1 MKKDVEAVQEKGQH
15 WENKVQKTLSLL
27 IEPPRVNVGTTPS
40 KVVYSDGKMRLLH
53 YAPMVSKPH
62 RTPLLIIYALLNKPY
77 ILDLQPDRSVVRTLL
92 RQGFDIYLIDWGQ
105 PTDVDKFHTLDDYVN
120 WYIDDVVDFI
130 LDAHGTD
137 SLSIL
142 GYCMGGTLS
151 AMYTAVHPGKVK
163 NLVLMAAPL
172 DFEADKG
179 LLKQWARSE
188 FFNVDNLVDTIGNI
202 PGEFLNSG
210 FLLLDP
216 VKNLNLKY
224 MGLVENIE
232 DEEFVKLF
240 FRMEKWIFDGIPVAG
255 EAYREFMK
263 QCYQQNLLVKSQ
275 LKLNGSRVDLG
286 NITMPVLNLVATY
299 DHLVPP
305 ESGMSFNGLIPS
317 RDKRLMT
324 FPTGHIGLSVSS
336 KSHAQLW
343 PGVSS
348 WLRKRSGGDGRKGRA
363 KSATRRKGG
372 AQKATK
378 AESGRGGRGKKQKST
393 GRTRP
398 DTKPRAVKGK
408 PGTRAKKRSRK
419 RSTKG
424 ARK

>member
-1 MKKDVEAVQEKGQH
+1 MKKTVETVREKGKL
-15 WENKVQKTLSLL
+15 WENKVQKALSLL
-27 IEPPRVNVGTTPS
+27 IEPPKVDVGATPS

-53 YAPMVSKPH
+53 YAPLVSKPH
-62 RTPLLIIYALLNKPY
+62 KTPLLVIYALLNKPY

-92 RQGFDIYLIDWGQ
+92 KQGFDVYLIDWGE
-105 PTDVDKFHTLDDYVN
+105 PTDADKFHTLDDYVN
-120 WYIDDVVDFI
+120 WYIEDVVDFI
-130 LDAHGTD
+130 CDAHGVE

-151 AMYTAVHPGKVK
+151 TMYAALHPNKVR

-172 DFEADKG
+172 DFEADQG

-188 FFNVDNLVDTIGNI
+188 FFNVDSLVDTIGNI

-216 VKNLNLKY
+216 VKNLTLKY
-224 MGLVENIE
+224 LGLIENIE

-240 FRMEKWIFDGIPVAG
+240 FRMEKWIYDGIPVAG
-255 EAYREFMK
+255 EAYREYMK

-275 LKLNGSRVDLG
+275 LRLNGNKVDLG

-305 ESGMSFNGLIPS
+305 ESGLTFNDRLPS
-317 RDKRLMT
+317 RDKKLMT

-336 KSHAQLW
+336 RSHAEFW

-348 WLRKRSGGDGRKGRA
+348 WLRKRSDGEKTRGKGKPVVKRQA
-363 KSATRRKGG
+363 REGKGINSKSGSRRKKRARTNSRKVRSG
-372 AQKATK
+372 K
-378 AESGRGGRGKKQKST
+378 SGRG
-393 GRTRP
+393 
-398 DTKPRAVKGK
+398 
-408 PGTRAKKRSRK
+408 
-419 RSTKG
+419 
-424 ARK
+424 

>member
-1 MKKDVEAVQEKGQH
+1 MKKTVESVREKGKL
-15 WENKVQKTLSLL
+15 WENKVQKALSLL
-27 IEPPRVNVGTTPS
+27 IEPPKVDVGTTPS

-62 RTPLLIIYALLNKPY
+62 RTPLLVIYALLNKPY

-92 RQGFDIYLIDWGQ
+92 KEGFDVYLIDWGE
-105 PTDVDKFHTLDDYVN
+105 PTDADKFHTLDDYVN

-130 LDAHGTD
+130 CDVHKVD
-137 SLSIL
+137 DLSIL

-151 AMYTAVHPGKVK
+151 TMYAALHPRKVR

-172 DFEADKG
+172 DFEADQG

-188 FFNVDNLVDTIGNI
+188 FFNVDSLVDTIGNV

-210 FLLLDP
+210 FLLMDP
-216 VKNLNLKY
+216 VKNLTLKY
-224 MGLVENIE
+224 LGLIENIE

-240 FRMEKWIFDGIPVAG
+240 FRMEKWIYDGIPVAG
-255 EAYREFMK
+255 EAYREYMK
-263 QCYQQNLLVKSQ
+263 QCYQQNLLVKSE
-275 LKLNGSRVDLG
+275 LKLNGHRVDLK

-305 ESGMSFNGLIPS
+305 ESGMTFTHRLPS
-317 RDKRLMT
+317 RDKKLMT

-336 KSHAQLW
+336 KSHAEFW

-348 WLRKRSGGDGRKGRA
+348 WLRKRSDGEKARSKGKSADRRQRKSQRGTKSKPVRKGKPKGSGKKTRT
-363 KSATRRKGG
+363 SARK
-372 AQKATK
+372 ARSKK
-378 AESGRGGRGKKQKST
+378 SGRG
-393 GRTRP
+393 
-398 DTKPRAVKGK
+398 
-408 PGTRAKKRSRK
+408 
-419 RSTKG
+419 
-424 ARK
+424 